1 MKISILFTLLFFIS
15 ISVCAQPITF
25 TDVTNNYSLPA
36 GVKLIKG
43 QRTTNPKLALWYF
56 DVDMNRSD
64 VALKPYL
71 NPVGKEGLTSFVTR
85 LGAFAGINGG
95 YFDVGSD
102 ASYSALIEPGVVKAK
117 NIATIVRP
125 AGTFYTTRSLFS
137 FTDTRELSIDWI
149 YHFGNRPIDIYTFN
163 APLPNTEST
172 PAPAPSVAAG
182 TQYYEI
188 LAGIGGGPTLV
199 KNGQKLITYTEEVFF
214 GSGVG
219 NTNRDPRTVIGYT
232 ADKHVIMMV
241 IDGRQVDSE
250 GLSLPEA
257 ADLMISLGCIEAMNL
272 DGGGSST
279 MAVGNQ
285 LVNLP
290 AGGTFQRPIPTM
302 LAIVNPDSINLLD
315 PTYYIAK
322 LDNIDS
328 GIVKSGT
335 WAVSNLGGY
344 WSNTPSIYANS
355 GSGESTV
362 KWKMYLPQEAAYDVY
377 AWWTAASNRASDAP
391 YIVKHKFGID
401 TVRLDQSLN
410 GSTWNRIGTYT
421 FTGSTEEGVTISN
434 AVTTAGKVIIA
445 DALRIISF
453 DSTLVSVEEDLLA
466 LPSTFKLDQNFP
478 NPFNPTTIIHFD
490 LPVTGFVKGVVYDI
504 LGREVVTLLNDEM
517 SAGSHQMGFNAVG
530 LPSGVYI
537 FRLQSG
543 KYSSSIKMILMK

>member
-1 MKISILFTLLFFIS
+1 MKISILITLLLFVS
-15 ISVCAQPITF
+15 ISVYAQPITF

-64 VALKPYL
+64 VAIKPYL

-95 YFDVGSD
+95 YFDTGSD
-102 ASYSALIEPGVVKAK
+102 ASYSALIEPGIVRAK

-149 YHFGNRPIDIYTFN
+149 YHFGNRPIDIYTFD

-172 PAPAPSVAAG
+172 PAPAPSVSAG

-199 KNGQKLITYTEEVFF
+199 KNGQKHITYTEEVFF

-241 IDGRQVDSE
+241 IDGRQADSE

-257 ADLMISLGCIEAMNL
+257 ADLMISLGCVEAMNL

-344 WSNTPSIYANS
+344 WSNTPSIFANS

-362 KWKMYLPQEAAYDVY
+362 KWKMYLPQEANYDVY

-391 YIVKHKFGID
+391 YIIKHKFGRD

-410 GSTWNRIGTYT
+410 GSTWNRIGTYA
-421 FTGSTEEGVTISN
+421 FTGSSDEGVSISN
-434 AVTTAGKVIIA
+434 AVSTTGKVVVA

-453 DSTLVSVEEDLLA
+453 DSTLVSVEENLLA
-466 LPSTFKLDQNFP
+466 IPSSFSLEQNFP
-478 NPFNPTTIIHFD
+478 NPFNPTTIIRFD
-490 LPVTGFVKGVVYDI
+490 LPAEGFVKGVVYDI
-504 LGREVVTLLNDEM
+504 LGREVATLLNDEM
-517 SAGSHQMGFNAVG
+517 SAGSHQVTFNAAG
-530 LPSGVYI
+530 IPSGVYF
-537 FRLQSG
+537 FRLESG

>member
-1 MKISILFTLLFFIS
+1 MKFSFITAILLLFIIPVS
-15 ISVCAQPITF
+15 AQPITF

-43 QRTTNPKLALWYF
+43 ERTTNPKLKLWYF
-56 DVDMNRSD
+56 DVDMNRTD

-71 NPVGKEGLTSFVTR
+71 NPVGKEGITSFVTR

-95 YFDVGSD
+95 YFDTGSD
-102 ASYSALIEPGVVKAK
+102 ASYSALIEPGVVRAK

-163 APLPNTEST
+163 SPLPNTETT
-172 PAPAPSVAAG
+172 PAPAPSVANG

-199 KNGQKLITYTEEVFF
+199 KNGQKQITYTEEVFF

-241 IDGRQVDSE
+241 IDGRQADSE

-290 AGGTFQRPIPTM
+290 VGGTFQRPVPTM

-362 KWKMYLPQEAAYDVY
+362 KWNMYLPQEAKYDVY

-410 GSTWNRIGTYT
+410 GSTWNRIGSFT
-421 FTGSTEEGVTISN
+421 FTGSTDEGVTVSN
-434 AVTTAGKVIIA
+434 AVSTPGKVIIA

-453 DSTLVSVEEDLLA
+453 DSTLVSTEENLLA
-466 LPSTFKLDQNFP
+466 LPSSFILEQNFP
-478 NPFNPTTIIHFD
+478 NPFNPNTTIRFQ
-490 LPVTGFVKGVVYDI
+490 LPVGGLVKGVVYDI
-504 LGREVVTLLNDEM
+504 LGREVVTLLDNEM
-517 SAGSHQMGFNAVG
+517 SAGFHQIELNATDI
-530 LPSGVYI
+530 PSGVYF
-537 FRLQSG
+537 FRLESG
-543 KYSSSIKMILMK
+543 KSSSSIKMVLMK